1 MQKAVSARDLLP
13 KTFTG
18 DSEEDEDFSGDEEEM
33 ENREDVVDDLE
44 YDVYN
49 LLACNYHAVRVMD
62 GEDKEEVLKN
72 HFQRSAQLL
81 MKK

>member
-1 MQKAVSARDLLP
+1 MQKVVTARSLLP
-13 KTFTG
+13 KTFA
-18 DSEEDEDFSGDEEEM
+18 EESDEEHSSGDDEEI

-62 GEDKEEVLKN
+62 GEDKEEVLKS